1 MRIKKDQD
9 NKKVLI
15 KISLFK
21 FIILI
26 QAKELNK
33 DIYGINNEVDRII

>member
-15 KISLFK
+15 KILLFK

-26 QAKELNK
+26 KAKELNK

>member
-1 MRIKKDQD
+1 MRIKRDQD

-15 KISLFK
+15 KILLFK
-21 FIILI
+21 FIIFI
-26 QAKELNK
+26 KAKELNK